1 MRCSAHTM
9 PAADFCTAFVRLP
22 ARAVQFG
29 SKDPQ
34 GTRCRSLEVS
44 STTFR
49 TLPPEFTSDVLDGYA
64 LRGNLPAGPP
74 PAASYPVLVHW
85 LVRLLALPSDPISR
99 WQPLRVAIL
108 HLHQV
113 GARTFTSPAVEH
125 ARHTGTR
132 AACRLTPPLTAARRC
147 GVLAIMQSRSR
158 LLQCAAICILAE
170 EECLS
175 NAVTSLR
182 LRRPFWRAEWRTGRT
197 GTFQTCREFRAPFE
211 AVDLI
216 EVKVRGFPSGPRAK
230 CFMPHQRPNI

>member
-64 LRGNLPAGPP
+64 LRGNLPACPP

-99 WQPLRVAIL
+99 WQPLRFAIL

-132 AACRLTPPLTAARRC
+132 AARRLRPPLTAARPC
-147 GVLAIMQSRSR
+147 GCGRLCSRVRDCCSA
-158 LLQCAAICILAE
+158 Q
-170 EECLS
+170 
-175 NAVTSLR
+175 
-182 LRRPFWRAEWRTGRT
+182 PFAY
-197 GTFQTCREFRAPFE
+197 
-211 AVDLI
+211 
-216 EVKVRGFPSGPRAK
+216 SPRK
-230 CFMPHQRPNI
+230 NVYRML